1 VVFYKETVSV
11 SGMIL
16 LYVLAIVAWMA
27 CYAVFNRLKVRI
39 AEEL

>member
-1 VVFYKETVSV
+1 
-11 SGMIL
+11 MIR
-16 LYVLAIVAWMA
+16 LYLIALTAWVA

>member
-1 VVFYKETVSV
+1 VSV

-16 LYVLAIVAWMA
+16 LYLIALTTWVA